1 MILIDMNQ
9 VMISNLMMNISINGP
24 QKIEEDLVRH
34 MVINSLRMYRSKFYK
49 EYGELVLCYDSKN
62 YWRKKVFPYYKG
74 TRKRDREKSNHDWGN
89 IFDVLNKLK
98 EEFKE
103 NLPYP
108 TIDVDGAEADDIIAV
123 LCKHQGI
130 VNIRLQRDLQPAV
143 KVLILS
149 GDKDFIQL
157 QKYKFVKQYNPIQKK
172 FVGGGDPKAY
182 ILEHTIKGDRS
193 DGIPNFLSDDD
204 TFVENKRQK
213 PLSKKNIDM
222 WLDMSPE
229 QFCRDEKTLN
239 QYNRNKQLIDFNY
252 IPEEVEKSII
262 DNYVSIVPNKRG
274 KLYPYFASHRLLEM
288 LDKIGEF

>member
-1 MILIDMNQ
+1 
-9 VMISNLMMNISINGP
+9 
-24 QKIEEDLVRH
+24 
-34 MVINSLRMYRSKFYK
+34 MVINSIRMYRSKFYK
-49 EYGELVLCYDSKN
+49 EYGELVLCYDSKK
-62 YWRKKVFPYYKG
+62 YWRKKVFPFYKG

-98 EEFKE
+98 DEFKE

-108 TIDVDGAEADDIIAV
+108 TMDIDGAEADDIIAI
-123 LCKHQGI
+123 LTKLQGK
-130 VNIRLQRDLQPAV
+130 VNIRLQNNMQPPV

-172 FVGGGDPKAY
+172 YVVTNGDPKQY

-193 DGIPNFLSDDD
+193 DGIPNFLSEDD

-213 PLSKKNIDM
+213 PLTKKNIDM

-229 QFCRDEKTLN
+229 QFCRDDKTLQ
-239 QYNRNKQLIDFNY
+239 QYNRNKQLIDFSF
-252 IPEEVEKSII
+252 IPDEIEKTII
-262 DNYVSIVPNKRG
+262 DNYMNIVPNKRG
-274 KLYPYFASHRLLEM
+274 KLYQYFALHRLTEM

>member
-9 VMISNLMMNISINGP
+9 VMISNLMVQLMHGKEL
-24 QKIEEDLVRH
+24 QEDLVRH
-34 MVINSLRMYRSKFYK
+34 MVLNSLRMYRSKFYK

-74 TRKRDREKSNHDWGN
+74 TRKRDREKSNHNWSN
-89 IFDVLNKLK
+89 IFDTLNKLRD
-98 EEFKE
+98 EFKN
-103 NLPYP
+103 NLPYKI
-108 TIDVDGAEADDIIAV
+108 IDVDGAEADDVIAI
-123 LCKHQGI
+123 LTKYQGTI
-130 VNIRLQRDLQPAV
+130 NIRLQNNMQPGD

-157 QKYKFVKQYNPIQKK
+157 QKFKFVKQYNPVQKK
-172 FVGGGDPKAY
+172 FVSGGDPKAY

-213 PLSKKNIDM
+213 PMSKKNIDM

-229 QFCRDEKTLN
+229 QFCRDEKTMQ
-239 QYNRNKQLIDFNY
+239 QYNRNKQLIDFSY
-252 IPEEVEKSII
+252 IPDEVEQSII
-262 DNYVSIVPNKRG
+262 DSYESNTPQKRG
-274 KLYPYFASHRLLEM
+274 KLYQYFAMNGLNEM

>member
-9 VMISNLMMNISINGP
+9 VMISNLMVQLAHS
-24 QKIEEDLVRH
+24 KEIEEDLVRH
-34 MVINSLRMYRSKFYK
+34 MVLNSLRMYRSKFYK

-62 YWRKKVFPYYKG
+62 YWRKKVFQYYKG
-74 TRKRDREKSNHDWGN
+74 TRKRDREKSSHNWSN
-89 IFDVLNKLK
+89 IFDTLNKIRD
-98 EEFKE
+98 EFRD

-108 TIDVDGAEADDIIAV
+108 ILDVDGAEADDIIAV
-123 LCKHQGI
+123 LCKYQGTA
-130 VNIRLQRDLQPAV
+130 NIRLQRDMQPAV

-157 QKYKFVKQYNPIQKK
+157 QKYKFVRQYNPIQKK
-172 FVGGGDPKAY
+172 FISGGDPKAY

-193 DGIPNFLSDDD
+193 DGIPNFLSEDD

-213 PLSKKNIDM
+213 PLSKKNIEM

-229 QFCRDEKTLN
+229 QFCRDEKTMQ
-239 QYNRNKQLIDFNY
+239 QYNRNRQLIDFNF
-252 IPEEVEKSII
+252 IPDDVEKSII
-262 DNYVSIVPNKRG
+262 DSYESITPHKRG
-274 KLYPYFASHRLLEM
+274 KLYQYFAMHRLNDL

>member
-9 VMISNLMMNISINGP
+9 VMISNLMVQLAHS
-24 QKIEEDLVRH
+24 KEIEEDLVRH
-34 MVINSLRMYRSKFYK
+34 MVLNSLRMYRSKFYK

-62 YWRKKVFPYYKG
+62 YWRKKVFQYYKG
-74 TRKRDREKSNHDWGN
+74 TRKRDREKSSHNWSN
-89 IFDVLNKLK
+89 IFDTLNKIRD
-98 EEFKE
+98 EFRD

-108 TIDVDGAEADDIIAV
+108 ILDVDGAEADDIIAV
-123 LCKHQGI
+123 LCKYQGT
-130 VNIRLQRDLQPAV
+130 VNIRLQRYMQPAV

-157 QKYKFVKQYNPIQKK
+157 QKYKFVRQYNPIQKK
-172 FVGGGDPKAY
+172 FISGGDPKAY

-193 DGIPNFLSDDD
+193 DGIPNFLSEDD

-213 PLSKKNIDM
+213 PLSKKNIEM

-229 QFCRDEKTLN
+229 QFCRDEKTMQ
-239 QYNRNKQLIDFNY
+239 QYNRNRQLIDFNF
-252 IPEEVEKSII
+252 IPDDVEKSII
-262 DNYVSIVPNKRG
+262 DSYESITPHKRG
-274 KLYPYFASHRLLEM
+274 KLYQYFAMHRLNDL

>member
-9 VMISNLMMNISINGP
+9 VMISNLMVQLTHG
-24 QKIEEDLVRH
+24 KELEEDLVRH
-34 MVINSLRMYRSKFYK
+34 MVLNSLRMYRTRFYK

-74 TRKRDREKSNHDWGN
+74 TRKRDREKSSHNWSN
-89 IFDVLNKLK
+89 IFDILNKLRD
-98 EEFKE
+98 EFKDY
-103 NLPYP
+103 LPYR
-108 TIDVDGAEADDIIAV
+108 IVDVDGAEADDVIAV
-123 LCKHQGI
+123 LAKHQGT
-130 VNIRLQRDLQPAV
+130 VNIRLQNNMQPPA
-143 KVLILS
+143 KVLVLS

-157 QKYKFVKQYNPIQKK
+157 QRFKFVKQYNPIQKK
-172 FVGGGDPKAY
+172 FVAAGDPKAY

-229 QFCRDEKTLN
+229 QFCRDDKTMQ
-239 QYNRNKQLIDFNY
+239 QYNRNRQLIDFSY
-252 IPEEVEKSII
+252 IPKEVEQSII
-262 DNYVSIVPNKRG
+262 DSYESIIPQKRG
-274 KLYPYFASHRLLEM
+274 KLYEYFAMHGLNEM

>member
-1 MILIDMNQ
+1 MNQ
-9 VMISNLMMNISINGP
+9 VMISNLMMNMSIHGP
-24 QKIEEDLVRH
+24 QKIEEELVRH
-34 MVINSLRMYRSKFYK
+34 MVINSIRMYRSKFYK
-49 EYGELVLCYDSKN
+49 EYGELVLCYDSKK
-62 YWRKKVFPYYKG
+62 YWRKKVFPFYKG

-98 EEFKE
+98 DEFKE

-108 TIDVDGAEADDIIAV
+108 TMDIDGAEADDIIAI
-123 LCKHQGI
+123 LTKLQGK
-130 VNIRLQRDLQPAV
+130 VNIRLQNNMQPPV

-172 FVGGGDPKAY
+172 YVVTNGDPKQY

-193 DGIPNFLSDDD
+193 DGIPNFLSEDD

-213 PLSKKNIDM
+213 PLTKKNIDM

-229 QFCRDEKTLN
+229 QFCRDDKTLQ
-239 QYNRNKQLIDFNY
+239 QYNRNKQLIDFSF
-252 IPEEVEKSII
+252 IPDEIEKTII
-262 DNYVSIVPNKRG
+262 DNYMNIVPNKRG
-274 KLYPYFASHRLLEM
+274 KLYQYFALHRLTEM